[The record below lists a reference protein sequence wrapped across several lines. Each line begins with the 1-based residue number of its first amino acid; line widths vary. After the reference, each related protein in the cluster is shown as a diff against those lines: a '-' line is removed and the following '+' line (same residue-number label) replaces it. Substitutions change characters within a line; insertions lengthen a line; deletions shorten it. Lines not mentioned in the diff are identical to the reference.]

1 MTILMGTI
9 ARRAIIHWLKNSSD
23 TGEQNMNPKLIIGII
38 LAGLAAL
45 FIIQNVTV
53 VDMRFLFWT
62 LSMSRALLMLLIL
75 AIGIV
80 LGWLLHGSFSR
91 RKRSAHIKRDAP
103 EGRSIA

>member
-1 MTILMGTI
+1 
-9 ARRAIIHWLKNSSD
+9 
-23 TGEQNMNPKLIIGII
+23 MNAKLIIGII
-38 LAGLAAL
+38 LAGLAAI

-75 AIGIV
+75 SVGIV

-91 RKRSAHIKRDAP
+91 RKRSVHVKRDVAD
-103 EGRSIA
+103 GRSLA